1 MSFSI
6 TYLGGPTALLEIGG
20 LRLLT
25 DPTFDPAG
33 PYPIGSRTLTKTVDA
48 VATPESLGQVDAV
61 LLSHDQHPDNL
72 DNGGRAYLAQVPLT
86 LSTPDAQRR
95 LGGTVRGLVPW
106 ASTELQT
113 PTGATLTVTAVPALH
128 GPDGSEA
135 LVGQVT
141 GFVLTGVGVPTVYIS
156 GDNAS
161 LDVVDAVAD
170 RFGPVDIAL
179 LHAGAARTEL
189 LDGALLTL
197 DSEQTGAAAVRAG
210 ARHVF
215 PLHFEGW
222 AHFSEG
228 REALAAAVERANIAD
243 RTVLLDLGEVWSS
256 DVLPVETT

>member
-1 MSFSI
+1 MSLSI
-6 TYLGGPTALLEIGG
+6 TYLGGPTALLEVGG

-33 PYPIGSRTLTKTVDA
+33 EYPIGSRVLTKTLAA
-48 VATPESLGQVDAV
+48 VATSESVGQIDAV

-72 DNGGRAYLAQVPLT
+72 DNGGRAFLAQVPLT

-95 LGGTVRGLVPW
+95 LGGTVRGLEPW
-106 ASTELQT
+106 ARAELPT
-113 PTGATLTVTAVPALH
+113 PGAALTVTAVPAQH

-141 GFVLTGVGVPTVYIS
+141 GFVLTGSGVPTIYFS

-161 LDVVDAVAD
+161 LDVVGAVAD
-170 RFGPVDIAL
+170 RVGPVDIAVL
-179 LHAGAARTEL
+179 NAGAARTAL

-197 DSEQTGAAAVRAG
+197 TSEQACTAAVRIG
-210 ARHVF
+210 ARHLV

-222 AHFSEG
+222 SHFSEG
-228 REALAAAVERANIAD
+228 RDSLAAAAAHANIAD
-243 RTVLLDLGEVWSS
+243 RTVLLDLGEAWHY
-256 DVLPVETT
+256 DVLLDETA